1 MNLSDI
7 KRSSSV
13 GKSFNTQSTY
23 SSKGSKKFTYFTE
36 TKSKKIDK
44 SINVPLNSWRELSL
58 FELLDEAIVLL
69 KENRSTINDQQTFKR
84 LITQYQNFKQTNQM
98 KQMLFQQRSKIIK
111 SNIENIILSQNDFQS
126 YLEGVQK

>member
-13 GKSFNTQSTY
+13 GKSINTQSTY
-23 SSKGSKKFTYFTE
+23 SSKGSNKFTYFTE

-58 FELLDEAIVLL
+58 FELVDEAIILL
-69 KENRSTINDQQTFKR
+69 KENKSAINDQQKFKR
-84 LITQYQNFKQTNQM
+84 LITQYQNFKQTNQI
-98 KQMLFQQRSKIIK
+98 KQMLFQQRSRIIK
-111 SNIENIILSQNDFQS
+111 TNIENIILSQNDFQN
-126 YLEGVQK
+126 YLQGVQK